1 MKPNEIAPDVRVS
14 GRDMN
19 GMEITGRIIGG
30 ALIRLNK
37 EMRAAVIVRVPR
49 ETSIVGY
56 LINPGGVFV
65 ALIEDLE
72 ISK

>member
-1 MKPNEIAPDVRVS
+1 MKPEDISPDVRVS

-19 GMEITGRIIGG
+19 GAEVIGRIIGG
-30 ALIRLNK
+30 ALLRVSG
-37 EMRAAVIVRVPR
+37 EMRAAAIVHTPR
-49 ETSIVGY
+49 ETNIVGY
-56 LINPGGVFV
+56 LVHPGGVFV